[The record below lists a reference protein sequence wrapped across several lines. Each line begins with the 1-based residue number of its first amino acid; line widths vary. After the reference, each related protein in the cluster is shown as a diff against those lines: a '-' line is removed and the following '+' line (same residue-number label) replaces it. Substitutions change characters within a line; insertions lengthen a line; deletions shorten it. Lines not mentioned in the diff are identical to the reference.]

1 MDNSYQHPPIII
13 TIQGLSVWEG
23 VRSPGSPEQTLWD
36 APPSRRAAHVRAH
49 PYTPPTAAAG
59 AATTCAHTLPGDIE
73 NTDNPRKKPRA
84 LTSRQAVGEP
94 HAFTVLCATLLACRH
109 CTMEAQGPLPE
120 KGTWEKG

>member
-1 MDNSYQHPPIII
+1 M
-13 TIQGLSVWEG
+13 G
-23 VRSPGSPEQTLWD
+23 RSALPTGRT
-36 APPSRRAAHVRAH
+36 RARASLH
-49 PYTPPTAAAG
+49 PPTAAAG
-59 AATTCAHTLPGDIE
+59 ASTTCAHTLPGDIE